1 MASRPRL
8 LFVVTE
14 DWYFVS
20 HRLSLALAVR
30 NAGFDVGI
38 ATRVGRCAEQIKS
51 GGIDV
56 FPLRFMRRSSRRPW
70 IEFRA
75 VHELTALY
83 QQWRPTI
90 AHHVAAKPVI
100 YGGRAAQ
107 RANVPAVVNALAGLG
122 FVFTSTSLEARVLRP
137 LVVHAYRKS
146 LRHPNS
152 RLIVQNEADESVAV
166 DRNLT
171 SRLAITRIPGSGV
184 DVAAFTPRDESPGT
198 PIILLAARMLVDKGI
213 HEFVQAAS
221 IAKSRGVIAR
231 FILVGDT
238 DGENPTAISTAQ
250 IKRWHAEGHVEWWG
264 HRADMPTVLNMA
276 HVVCLPSYREG
287 LPKVLLEAAACG
299 RPLIASDVPGCREI
313 AIHNETALLVP
324 PRDAAALADAMQ
336 TLAADPQLRR
346 RLGHRARE
354 LVCSR
359 FTVEHVNRQ
368 TINVYRELLEKCER
382 L

>member
-20 HRLSLALAVR
+20 HRLNLARAAR
-30 NAGFDVGI
+30 NAGFDVGV
-38 ATRVGRCAEQIKS
+38 ATRVGRCADQIQS
-51 GGIDV
+51 EGIDL
-56 FPLRFMRRSSRRPW
+56 FPLTFMRRSSRRPW

-75 VHELTALY
+75 VRELIALY
-83 QQWRPTI
+83 KKWRPTI

-107 RANVPAVVNALAGLG
+107 RAGVPAVVSALAGLG
-122 FVFTSTSLEARVLRP
+122 FVFTSANLEARTLRP
-137 LVVHAYRKS
+137 IVVYAYRKS

-152 RLIVQNEADESVAV
+152 RLIVQNEADERVAIA
-166 DRNLT
+166 RNLISPST
-171 SRLAITRIPGSGV
+171 ITRIPGSGV
-184 DVAAFTPRDESPGT
+184 DVAVFVPRDEPPGV
-198 PIILLAARMLVDKGI
+198 PIILLAARMLVDKGVY
-213 HEFVQAAS
+213 EFVQAAR

-231 FILVGDT
+231 FVLVGDT
-238 DGENPTAISTAQ
+238 DSENPAAISITQ
-250 IKRWHAEGHVEWWG
+250 IKRWHAEGHVECWG
-264 HRADMPTVLNMA
+264 HQADMPTTLNMA

-299 RPLIASDVPGCREI
+299 RPLIASDVPGCREV

-324 PRDAAALADAMQ
+324 PRNAAALAGAMQ
-336 TLAADPQLRR
+336 TLAGDQQMRR
-346 RLGHRARE
+346 RLGQRARE
-354 LVCSR
+354 LVCSQ
-359 FTVEHVNRQ
+359 FTVEHVNQQ
-368 TINVYRELLEKCER
+368 TIDVYRELLAKCER